1 MSSRNPFP
9 GPYNSKML
17 ATLQGA
23 FDATWVEIQTNESF
37 RDLPKDEEL
46 RTPLSKRL
54 VTLAGEGVTDSAQ
67 LRRLALKSLP
77 VNAE

>member
-46 RTPLSKRL
+46 RIPLSKKL
-54 VTLAGEGVTDSAQ
+54 VILAGEGVTDSCSAPETGFE
-67 LRRLALKSLP
+67 KP
-77 VNAE
+77 PG